1 MSSSVSL
8 KVFIVE
14 IESPFSKMSLVVVSA
29 EVAVKLAELVPVV
42 NGWRLRL
49 IGVVVVLFDRLIGA
63 VVVLFDRLIG
73 AVVVLFDR
81 LIGAVVVLF
90 DRLIGAGIAF
100 DKLVL
105 EVLPKDSKIS
115 SLSTG

>member
-49 IGVVVVLFDRLIGA
+49 IGVVVVLIGV

-81 LIGAVVVLF
+81 LI
-90 DRLIGAGIAF
+90 DAGIAF

>member
-14 IESPFSKMSLVVVSA
+14 IESPFSKMALVVGAA

-81 LIGAVVVLF
+81 LIGA
-90 DRLIGAGIAF
+90 GIAF

>member
-81 LIGAVVVLF
+81 LIGA
-90 DRLIGAGIAF
+90 GIAF

>member
-14 IESPFSKMSLVVVSA
+14 IEPPFSKMSLVVSSA
-29 EVAVKLAELVPVV
+29 EVTVELAGLAPVV
-42 NGWRLRL
+42 NGWRL
-49 IGVVVVLFDRLIGA
+49 RLIGA

-73 AVVVLFDR
+73 VVVVLFDR
-81 LIGAVVVLF
+81 LI
-90 DRLIGAGIAF
+90 DAGIAL

-105 EVLPKDSKIS
+105 FLLPKDSKIS